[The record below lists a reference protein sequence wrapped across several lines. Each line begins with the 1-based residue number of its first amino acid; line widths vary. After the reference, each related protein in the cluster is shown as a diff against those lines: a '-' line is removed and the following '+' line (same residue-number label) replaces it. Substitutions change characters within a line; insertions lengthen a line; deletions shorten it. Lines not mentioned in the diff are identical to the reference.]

1 MEGEVGVCNASILK
15 TRQLEGAQP
24 RFCARVNIP
33 TLHLAWRFPCASWRP
48 TFQRITHAFF
58 TQLIRNLDGRSIS
71 STRSRCA

>member
-24 RFCARVNIP
+24 RFGARVNIP
-33 TLHLAWRFPCASWRP
+33 TLHLAWRPCASWRP
-48 TFQRITHAFF
+48 TFQRIIHAFF
-58 TQLIRNLDGRSIS
+58 MQSIRNLDGRSIS